1 MRQKTC
7 VACGKELKGRSDK
20 RFCDLHCK
28 STYHYRKSQEEEPR
42 FFNKVDNQLK
52 TNRKILKQ
60 YNKAGKAT
68 VRSSLIIGEVF
79 SQDDAE
85 KCRLLDAV
93 HVCRMVKQHLLTTI
107 FDGKRAVKAADEIAS
122 GEKRWL

>member
-1 MRQKTC
+1 MSEHRGADFLASDANRLLEDP
-7 VACGKELKGRSDK
+7 VLKDSFK
-20 RFCDLHCK
+20 
-28 STYHYRKSQEEEPR
+28 HYEEA
-42 FFNKVDNQLK
+42 LI
-52 TNRKILKQ
+52 NR
-60 YNKAGKAT
+60 A
-68 VRSSLIIGEVF
+68 VF

-122 GEKRWL
+122 GENRWL